1 MSDFEDRLGRALG
14 EGAEGAPGITGLAEA
29 ARRRARVRGRRRRSL
44 LAAAA
49 VLVLVGPVAVL
60 SQRGDAP
67 RGDATAA
74 TAGPGWKTVAVE
86 REVSR
91 RDAPDVTVLVD
102 VPDSWVALPG
112 SEDECGFYDFGAP
125 SESCSQVEVVSVV
138 TDVGNLDYAFGPG
151 LRPASDYDYPVRAA
165 WIGHVGLGGVDVSVS
180 SDDYQVA
187 ARVLASARL
196 EGQEVPD
203 LSAGIYVVGS
213 DGVERPALPLDAA
226 GGYGERIEAR
236 GRRDEYAFAEQI
248 DDAHWRAVAT
258 VGDKRIVVVAP
269 TPALAELIAG
279 SARVQQRGGQ
289 GAWQT
294 VTYEGDP
301 VNESGDNAVLID
313 VPAGWEP
320 AGGPGCSV
328 EVVTYAD
335 PALGCDDGPVVR
347 VAAEASTRY
356 GGPGLTD
363 GGESSNGSVVT
374 GRYVVSA
381 DGADYETIRRILA
394 SVRAPGESA
403 PSATWRTEDVSAAL
417 VELPDDGSVEVRIQL
432 YRGSALDVAASRR
445 GSGSWQA
452 QVIVTPGT
460 RVLIDAPTH
469 ALADVVASTVRP
481 TTTADGWSSFT
492 YDGRDSDGL
501 GNAVTFQAPS
511 DWVRL
516 DSDRCR
522 IGYPRFGPPDSDPCE
537 DASALTFFDA
547 ETYGM
552 DLQGFSTPEASAGD
566 ALVGDLVAYVD
577 APDHETAVRILD
589 SLQVVD

>member
-1 MSDFEDRLGRALG
+1 MSDFEDRLGWALG
-14 EGAEGAPGITGLAEA
+14 EGAEGAPGITRLAEA

-49 VLVLVGPVAVL
+49 VLALVGPVAVL

-74 TAGPGWKTVAVE
+74 TAGPGWKTVTVE

-91 RDAPDVTVLVD
+91 RDAPDATVLVD

-112 SEDECGFYDFGAP
+112 SDDECGFYDFGAP
-125 SESCSQVEVVSVV
+125 SESCTQVEVVSVV
-138 TDVGNLDYAFGPG
+138 TDGGNLDYTFGPG
-151 LRPASDYDYPVRAA
+151 LRPASDYDYPVQAA

-258 VGDKRIVVVAP
+258 VGNKRIVVVAP

-294 VTYEGDP
+294 VTYEGEP
-301 VNESGDNAVLID
+301 VNESGDNTVLID

-320 AGGPGCSV
+320 LNGRGCSPALV
-328 EVVTYAD
+328 RYGD
-335 PALGCDDGPVVR
+335 PATGCDDAPAVR
-347 VAAEASTRY
+347 VYLEASLDY
-356 GGPGLTD
+356 AGPGLSD
-363 GGESSNGSVVT
+363 EGESSSGLVVSA
-374 GRYVVSA
+374 RYVVSA
-381 DGADYETIRRILA
+381 DGADYETVRRILA
-394 SVRAPGESA
+394 SVRLPGEVA
-403 PSATWRTEDVSAAL
+403 PSATWTSDDTLGAI
-417 VELPDDGSVEVRIQL
+417 VEVPDDGSVTLGLSNPFTQEVPLSRSSRL
-432 YRGSALDVAASRR
+432 SRDGEWVATVGIGPGA
-445 GSGSWQA
+445 GLT
-452 QVIVTPGT
+452 VT
-460 RVLIDAPTH
+460 APTQP
-469 ALADVVASTVRP
+469 LADVVASTVR
-481 TTTADGWSSFT
+481 
-492 YDGRDSDGL
+492 
-501 GNAVTFQAPS
+501 
-511 DWVRL
+511 
-516 DSDRCR
+516 
-522 IGYPRFGPPDSDPCE
+522 
-537 DASALTFFDA
+537 
-547 ETYGM
+547 
-552 DLQGFSTPEASAGD
+552 STD
-566 ALVGDLVAYVD
+566 
-577 APDHETAVRILD
+577 
-589 SLQVVD
+589 